1 MANAAITNTTTTDMT
16 LTAATILVLSGGTIG
31 PSVVLCGTSAGSVCW
46 LGIKSCPSAWEFEI
60 VPLVSMGSGN
70 VVFGA
75 LVAMGSGNVAFGALV
90 AMGSGNVAFGAL
102 VAMVSGNVAF
112 GAWVGDD
119 VVFIALLDV

>member
-1 MANAAITNTTTTDMT
+1 
-16 LTAATILVLSGGTIG
+16 
-31 PSVVLCGTSAGSVCW
+31 
-46 LGIKSCPSAWEFEI
+46 
-60 VPLVSMGSGN
+60 MGSGN
-70 VVFGA
+70 VV
-75 LVAMGSGNVAFGALV
+75 FGALV